1 MVSLQI
7 DDSASESFLGI
18 IVAAYS
24 LGLLLASPFIGVWSN
39 YRPVSEPLIFSLIL
53 FGSGNLLYAYAE
65 SFTNSEKWI
74 LFTSRLI
81 TGSGSG

>member
-24 LGLLLASPFIGVWSN
+24 LGALLASPFVGVWSN
-39 YRPVSEPLIFSLIL
+39 YRPISEPLVFSLIL
-53 FGSGNLLYAYAE
+53 FGSGNSLYAYAE
-65 SFTNSEKWI
+65 SFNNSEKWI
-74 LFTSRLI
+74 LFTSRLL
-81 TGSGSG
+81 TGSGAG